1 MKADFIC
8 VYDLIEHNIK
18 NVKHKELI
26 ENKVLVP
33 ADEWAEFLEEY
44 SDVINALINKS
55 SVFINTI
62 AEVPYAYNNY
72 SNCFS
77 AVATCLYQ
85 RMREEAIIA
94 KSVETI
100 ICRHWYFNLKT
111 LTYCYCKRI
120 SDEISALIPIKIWK
134 SFVAKRQWGRLINEV
149 TLSEINIR
157 ARELWFNEND
167 INREEFLK
175 EYV

>member
-100 ICRHWYFNLKT
+100 SNLT
-111 LTYCYCKRI
+111 FSIFIVLNN
-120 SDEISALIPIKIWK
+120 SSNQ
-134 SFVAKRQWGRLINEV
+134 AKMVNFQIQQPRLRN
-149 TLSEINIR
+149 S
-157 ARELWFNEND
+157 
-167 INREEFLK
+167 
-175 EYV
+175 